1 MHPLT
6 LLLPLLPISL
16 SGPTP
21 NPTLTPRDANSI
33 VTAITAIESRIATLN
48 NTLNTFFPRA
58 PTALLTVL
66 AVETETTQL
75 GNSISAATSTVNQTP
90 ALSDADSQTV
100 ALATLG
106 LEPNIFS
113 LLTNIESRKPAFD
126 TAILGVGSVSP
137 TVEQSLKQ
145 QADLS
150 AALGQ
155 AIAAKLTAEFA
166 GPAAT
171 VNADIAS
178 AFAKAVQIYSVP
190 GGIFSLPPFPS
201 LGSS

>member
-1 MHPLT
+1 MRSLSF
-6 LLLPLLPISL
+6 LIPLLPIAL
-16 SGPTP
+16 SAPTQI
-21 NPTLTPRDANSI
+21 LTPRDANSI
-33 VTAITAIESRIATLN
+33 VNAITAIESRITTLN
-48 NTLNTFFPRA
+48 NTLNTFFPKS
-58 PTALLTVL
+58 PTALLTVF
-66 AVETETTQL
+66 AVQTETTQL
-75 GNSISAATSTVNQTP
+75 GNAISAATDAANQTP

-126 TAILGVGSVSP
+126 TAVLGIGSVSP

-145 QADLS
+145 QAQLS
-150 AALGQ
+150 ADLGT
-155 AIAAKLTAEFA
+155 AIAAKLTAAFA

-190 GGIFSLPPFPS
+190 GGAFSLPPFPS
-201 LGSS
+201 FGGL